1 MFEHDYLVSEPLFW
15 LFIAATAVLVWGY
28 YWGEKENKRLYLSAF
43 NGLVDVIKPV
53 DQTFT
58 NIGGLIGYHG
68 NFVTRKDSP
77 IEKVEATI
85 TFLARQSLLY
95 LPVSILIRK
104 HDRLFVTLYM
114 RQSPKEEGHLI
125 EEKYAR
131 YRRARITNE
140 ARLNREP
147 VRWGNSNWIV
157 YYESGRMRDQL
168 KKLTASHADPGI
180 LRHIAVVPDQKKCFV
195 FMIPKK
201 GQVKTCFEPVY
212 RWIPSLITPK
222 KTA

>member
-28 YWGEKENKRLYLSAF
+28 YWGEKENKRIYISAF
-43 NGLVDVIKPV
+43 NALVDIIKPL

-68 NFVTRKDSP
+68 NFVTSKDSP

-104 HDRLFVTLYM
+104 HDRLFITLHL

-125 EEKYAR
+125 EERYSR
-131 YRRARITNE
+131 YRHARITNE
-140 ARLNREP
+140 ARLKRETTP
-147 VRWGNSNWIV
+147 VGRLQLPCVLRGQPDAGPAEEV
-157 YYESGRMRDQL
+157 HGEPCRSGHRSPHRHRSR
-168 KKLTASHADPGI
+168 TRRSAS
-180 LRHIAVVPDQKKCFV
+180 
-195 FMIPKK
+195 
-201 GQVKTCFEPVY
+201 
-212 RWIPSLITPK
+212 SS
-222 KTA
+222 

>member
-15 LFIAATAVLVWGY
+15 LFLAATAVLVWGY
-28 YWGEKENKRLYLSAF
+28 YWGGRENKRLYLSAF
-43 NGLVDVIKPV
+43 NGLADVIKPV
-53 DQTFT
+53 DQTFV

-68 NFVTRKDSP
+68 NFVTPKDSP
-77 IEKVEATI
+77 FEKVEATI

-125 EEKYAR
+125 EER
-131 YRRARITNE
+131 YSRFRHARITNE

-147 VRWGNSNWIV
+147 IRWGGMDWIV
-157 YYESGRMRDQL
+157 YYQGGRMRDRL
-168 KKLTASHADPGI
+168 KKFTETHTEPGI

-201 GQVKTCFEPVY
+201 GQVKACFEPVY
-212 RWIPSLITPK
+212 RWIPSLVPPAK
-222 KTA
+222 

>member
-15 LFIAATAVLVWGY
+15 LFLAATAVLVWGY
-28 YWGEKENKRLYLSAF
+28 YWGGRENKRLYLSAF

-53 DQTFT
+53 DQTFV

-68 NFVTRKDSP
+68 NFVTPKDSP
-77 IEKVEATI
+77 FEKVEATI

-104 HDRLFVTLYM
+104 HDRLFITLYL
-114 RQSPKEEGHLI
+114 RQAPKEEGHLI
-125 EEKYAR
+125 EERYSR
-131 YRRARITNE
+131 YRHARITNE

-147 VRWGNSNWIV
+147 IRWGGMDWIV
-157 YYESGRMRDQL
+157 YYQGGRMRDQL
-168 KKLTASHADPGI
+168 KKFTATHTEPGI

-201 GQVKTCFEPVY
+201 GQVKACFEPVY
-212 RWIPSLITPK
+212 RCLPSLVPSK

>member
-28 YWGEKENKRLYLSAF
+28 YWGEKENKRIYISAF
-43 NGLVDVIKPV
+43 NALVDIIKPL

-68 NFVTRKDSP
+68 NFVTSKDSP

-104 HDRLFVTLYM
+104 HDRLFITLHL

-125 EEKYAR
+125 EERYSR
-131 YRRARITNE
+131 YRHARITNE
-140 ARLNREP
+140 ARLKRETL
-147 VRWGNSNWIV
+147 RWGAYNYLV
-157 YYESGRMRDQL
+157 YYEGNRMRDQL
-168 KKLTASHADPGI
+168 RKFTASLADPGI
-180 LRHIAVVPDQKKCFV
+180 LRHIAIVPDQKKCFV

-201 GQVKTCFEPVY
+201 GMVKACFEPVY
-212 RWIPSLITPK
+212 RWIPTLIPSK
-222 KTA
+222 K

>member
-28 YWGEKENKRLYLSAF
+28 YWGEKENKRIYLSAF
-43 NGLVDVIKPV
+43 NALVDVIKPL

-77 IEKVEATI
+77 IERVEATI

-104 HDRLFVTLYM
+104 HDRLFITLHL
-114 RQSPKEEGHLI
+114 RQSPNEEGHLI
-125 EEKYAR
+125 EERYSR
-131 YRRARITNE
+131 YRHARITNE
-140 ARLNREP
+140 ARLKRETL
-147 VRWGNSNWIV
+147 RWGDYNYLV
-157 YYESGRMRDQL
+157 YYEGNRMRDQL
-168 KKLTASHADPGI
+168 RKFTAAHADPGI

-201 GQVKTCFEPVY
+201 GMVKTCFEPVY
-212 RWIPSLITPK
+212 RWIPTLIPEK
-222 KTA
+222 K

>member
-1 MFEHDYLVSEPLFW
+1 MDN
-15 LFIAATAVLVWGY
+15 T
-28 YWGEKENKRLYLSAF
+28 RLYLSAF

-95 LPVSILIRK
+95 LPVSILIRR

-201 GQVKTCFEPVY
+201 GMVKTSFEPVY

>member
-1 MFEHDYLVSEPLFW
+1 MFEHDYLISEPLFW

-68 NFVTRKDSP
+68 HFVTRKDSP

-104 HDRLFVTLYM
+104 HDRLFVTITM
-114 RQSPKEEGHLI
+114 RQPLKEEGHLI
-125 EEKYAR
+125 EEKYAG

-147 VRWGNSNWIV
+147 IRWGDSSWCV

-168 KKLTASHADPGI
+168 KKLTVSHTNPGI

-201 GQVKTCFEPVY
+201 GMVKKCFEPVY
-212 RWIPSLITPK
+212 RWLPSLIPAK

>member
-1 MFEHDYLVSEPLFW
+1 M
-15 LFIAATAVLVWGY
+15 
-28 YWGEKENKRLYLSAF
+28 
-43 NGLVDVIKPV
+43 
-53 DQTFT
+53 
-58 NIGGLIGYHG
+58 
-68 NFVTRKDSP
+68 
-77 IEKVEATI
+77 EATI

-114 RQSPKEEGHLI
+114 RQPLKEEGHLI

-147 VRWGNSNWIV
+147 VRWGDSNWIV
-157 YYESGRMRDQL
+157 YYPGGRMRDQL
-168 KKLTASHADPGI
+168 KKFTATHTEPGI

-201 GQVKTCFEPVY
+201 GQVKACFEPVY
-212 RWIPSLITPK
+212 RWIPSLIPPK

>member
-1 MFEHDYLVSEPLFW
+1 
-15 LFIAATAVLVWGY
+15 
-28 YWGEKENKRLYLSAF
+28 
-43 NGLVDVIKPV
+43 
-53 DQTFT
+53 FT

-68 NFVTRKDSP
+68 HFVTRKDSP

-104 HDRLFVTLYM
+104 HDRLFVTITM
-114 RQSPKEEGHLI
+114 RQPLKEEGHLI
-125 EEKYAR
+125 EEKYAG

-147 VRWGNSNWIV
+147 IRWGDSSWCV

-168 KKLTASHADPGI
+168 KKLTVSHTNPGI

-201 GQVKTCFEPVY
+201 GQVKACFEPVY
-212 RWIPSLITPK
+212 RWIPSLVPPAK
-222 KTA
+222 